1 MQRELFRVNNLF
13 SNNRTHH
20 CQSFYY
26 NSVLLAL
33 TGIQIRQHRSGQ
45 IALNG
50 NPVRA
55 SNLMIMVTVLGHDW
69 YDVIRLINR
78 HLFRE
83 YFFF

>member
-1 MQRELFRVNNLF
+1 MQRELFQVCNLF

-20 CQSFYY
+20 CQNFYY
-26 NSVLLAL
+26 NSVLIAL

-45 IALNG
+45 VALNG

-69 YDVIRLINR
+69 YDAIRLINR
-78 HLFRE
+78 HLFCE
-83 YFFF
+83 YFCF